1 MNFFSYLRYIIKN
14 NTSLVVLM
22 LVILLLGSAIETGS
36 LLVIAPIIEFI
47 TGSEKASGITNWF
60 EGFFLFLG
68 LEFNLT
74 FLFITYF
81 TIVALKAIFD
91 IWSMKLILVIK
102 YSVIRKI
109 VFNTYGIIYNCGW
122 HFFLKE
128 KTGKLIN
135 SFTKEIDKVGDS
147 LAFTGR
153 LLADLIK
160 FSIFIII
167 PLRIS
172 WEVTVISFSLGFLAA
187 IPLFFFGRHIRK
199 LAAVTT
205 NTANEYVSSLQE
217 DFSLAKIIIGF
228 ASQNKSEKILKSKF
242 DKHVNASLKASTFSF
257 LITNFYAPLA
267 ILGIILIYYTG
278 NYFMLSLSE
287 IGVIFITYY
296 KIIPTIKDILN
307 AKNSIDSSYPSYEQV
322 MNLQTRAKELTKNF
336 GKDKFIGFKNE
347 IKLENVEFSY
357 ESKNKIINN
366 LSLKIKKGEF
376 VAFVGESGTGKSTII
391 DLIMGLNSPQNGK
404 ILIDDNSLEN
414 LDVNSFRK
422 KIGYIPQT
430 GLLFNMSILDNIRWA
445 NEAASDEEIREVC
458 KQVFAHDFI
467 QNFEDGYNTV
477 VGERGVRLSGG
488 QLQRISLAR
497 ALIKDPDIL
506 ILDEATSALDINSEQ
521 YIQNTL
527 KNIYSSKTIVAIAHR
542 LSTIQRADKIFVIKN
557 GSLKEEGNF
566 NSLIELNGSFKKMID
581 DQTFIV

>member
-1 MNFFSYLRYIIKN
+1 MNFFSYLGYIIKN

-22 LVILLLGSAIETGS
+22 LAILLLGSVIEMVS
-36 LLVIAPIIEFI
+36 LLVIAPIIDFI
-47 TGSEKASGITNWF
+47 TGSGKASGITDWF
-60 EGFFLFLG
+60 ESFFSFLG

-74 FLFITYF
+74 ILFVTYF
-81 TIVALKAIFD
+81 LVVAMKSLFD
-91 IWSMKLILVIK
+91 IWSMKLILVVK
-102 YSVIRKI
+102 YSVIKKI
-109 VFNTYGIIYNCGW
+109 IFNTYSVIFNCGW

-135 SFTKEIDKVGDS
+135 SFTKEIDQVGDS

-153 LLADLIK
+153 LIADLIK
-160 FSIFIII
+160 LSIFIII

-172 WEVTVISFSLGFLAA
+172 WEVTVISFSIGFLAA
-187 IPLFFFGRHIRK
+187 IPLFFFGKHIRK
-199 LAAVTT
+199 LGTVGTST
-205 NTANEYVSSLQE
+205 SNDYVSSLHE
-217 DFSLAKIIIGF
+217 NFSLAKIIIGF
-228 ASQNKSEKILKSKF
+228 ASQNKSKEILRSKF
-242 DKHVNASLKASTFSF
+242 DKHINATLKASTFNF

-267 ILGIILIYYTG
+267 ILGIIMIYYTG

-287 IGVIFITYY
+287 IAVIFVTYY
-296 KIIPTIKDILN
+296 KIIPTIKEILN
-307 AKNSIDSSYPSYEQV
+307 AKNALDASYPSYQQV
-322 MNLQTRAKELTKNF
+322 LNLQTRAKELTKNF
-336 GKDKFIGFKNE
+336 GKDKFIGFKDE
-347 IKLENVEFSY
+347 IKLENVDFSY
-357 ESKNKIINN
+357 ESKNKIIND

-391 DLIMGLNSPQNGK
+391 DLIMGLNNPQNGK
-404 ILIDDNSLEN
+404 ISIDDNSLEN
-414 LDVNSFRK
+414 LDINSFRK

-445 NEAASDEEIREVC
+445 NETASDEEIREVC
-458 KQVFAHDFI
+458 KQAFAHDFI
-467 QNFEDGYNTV
+467 KNFEDGYNTV

-527 KNIYSSKTIVAIAHR
+527 KSIYSSKTIVAIAHR
-542 LSTIQRADKIFVIKN
+542 LSTIQTADKIFVIKN

-566 NSLIELNGSFKKMID
+566 NSLIELNGLFKKMVD

>member
-1 MNFFSYLRYIIKN
+1 MNFFSYLGYIIKN
-14 NTSLVVLM
+14 NTLLVFLM
-22 LVILLLGSAIETGS
+22 LVILLLGSAIEMGS
-36 LLVIAPIIEFI
+36 LLVIAPIIDFI
-47 TGSEKASGITNWF
+47 TGSGKASGITNWF
-60 EGFFLFLG
+60 EEFFLFLG
-68 LEFNLT
+68 LKFNLT
-74 FLFITYF
+74 ILFFTYF
-81 TIVALKAIFD
+81 LVVAMKSFFD
-91 IWSMKLILVIK
+91 IWSMKLILIIK
-102 YSVIRKI
+102 YSVVKKI
-109 VFNTYGIIYNCGW
+109 VFNTYGIIFDCGW

-135 SFTKEIDKVGDS
+135 SFTKEIDQIGDS
-147 LAFTGR
+147 LAFTGK
-153 LLADLIK
+153 LIADLIK
-160 FSIFIII
+160 LSIFIII

-172 WEVTVISFSLGFLAA
+172 WEVTVISFSIGFLAA

-199 LAAVTT
+199 LGTVGTGT
-205 NTANEYVSSLQE
+205 SNEYVSSLQE
-217 DFSLAKIIIGF
+217 NFSLAKIIIGF
-228 ASQNKSEKILKSKF
+228 ASQNKSKEILRSKF
-242 DKHVNASLKASTFSF
+242 DNHVNATLKASTFNF

-267 ILGIILIYYTG
+267 ILGIIMIYYTG

-287 IGVIFITYY
+287 IAVIFVTYY
-296 KIIPTIKDILN
+296 KIIPTIKEILN
-307 AKNSIDSSYPSYEQV
+307 AKNSLDSSYPSYQQV
-322 MNLQTRAKELTKNF
+322 MNLQTRAKELKKNF
-336 GKDKFIGFKNE
+336 GKDKFIGFKDE
-347 IKLENVEFSY
+347 IKLENVDFSY
-357 ESKNKIINN
+357 DSKNKIIND

-391 DLIMGLNSPQNGK
+391 DLIMGLNNPQNGK

-414 LDVNSFRK
+414 LDINSFRK

-445 NEAASDEEIREVC
+445 NETVSDEEIREVC
-458 KQVFAHDFI
+458 KQAFAHDFI
-467 QNFEDGYNTV
+467 KNFEDGYNTV

-527 KNIYSSKTIVAIAHR
+527 KSIYSSKTIVAIAHR
-542 LSTIQRADKIFVIKN
+542 LSTIQTADKIFVIKN

-566 NSLIELNGSFKKMID
+566 NSLIELNGLFKKMVD

>member
-1 MNFFSYLRYIIKN
+1 MNFFSYLGYIVKN
-14 NTSLVVLM
+14 NTLLVFLM
-22 LVILLLGSAIETGS
+22 LAILLLGSAIETVS
-36 LLVIAPIIEFI
+36 LLIIAPVIDFI
-47 TGSEKASGITNWF
+47 TGSQKTSGITNWF
-60 EGFFLFLG
+60 ESFFLSMGF
-68 LEFNLT
+68 EFNLT
-74 FLFITYF
+74 ILFATYF
-81 TIVALKAIFD
+81 LIVALKSLFD
-91 IWSMKLILVIK
+91 ICSMKLMLVIK
-102 YSVIRKI
+102 YSVIKKI
-109 VFNTYGIIYNCGW
+109 VFKTYGIIFNCGW

-135 SFTKEIDKVGDS
+135 SFTKEIDNVGDS

-160 FSIFIII
+160 LSVFIII

-187 IPLFFFGRHIRK
+187 IPLFFFGKYIRK
-199 LAAVTT
+199 LGAAGT

-228 ASQNKSEKILKSKF
+228 ASQEKSKEILKLKF
-242 DKHVNASLKASTFSF
+242 DKHVNATIKASTFGF

-267 ILGIILIYYTG
+267 ILGIIMIYYTG
-278 NYFMLSLSE
+278 DYFMLSFSE
-287 IGVIFITYY
+287 IGVIFVTYY
-296 KIIPTIKDILN
+296 KIIPIIKDILN

-322 MNLQTRAKELTKNF
+322 INLQKRAIELTKNF
-336 GKDKFIGFKNE
+336 GKNKFLNFKEE
-347 IKLENVEFSY
+347 IKFENVDFSY
-357 ESKNKIINN
+357 ENKNKIIKN
-366 LSLKIKKGEF
+366 LSLKIKKSEF

-391 DLIMGLNSPQNGK
+391 DLIMGLNNPQKGK
-404 ILIDDNSLEN
+404 ILIDGNLLEN
-414 LDVNSFRK
+414 LDINLFRQ

-430 GLLFNMSILDNIRWA
+430 GLLFNMSVLDNIRWA
-445 NEAASDEEIREVC
+445 NETASIEKIKEVC
-458 KQVFAHDFI
+458 KQAYAHDFI
-467 QNFEDGYNTV
+467 ENFENGYDTI

-497 ALIKDPDIL
+497 ALIKNPDIL
-506 ILDEATSALDINSEQ
+506 ILDEATSALDIKSEQ

-527 KNIYSSKTIVAIAHR
+527 KNIYHSKTIVAIAHR
-542 LSTIQRADKIFVIKN
+542 LSTIQKADKIFVIKD

-566 NSLIELNGSFKKMID
+566 NSLLKLNGLFKKMVD